1 MKMNRSFGKFQNE
14 NICKLHN
21 LKNAKPRE
29 FWKII
34 NSLDETAPL
43 RGLFDFFKNIN
54 AENTDESETF
64 DNSNLTD
71 NINENVNNSFTEEEI
86 LKAVKNLKKQ
96 QK

>member
-1 MKMNRSFGKFQNE
+1 MR
-14 NICKLHN
+14 N

-34 NSLDETAPL
+34 KFNSLDNKNRETAPL
-43 RGLFDFFKNIN
+43 KFDFFKNIN
-54 AENTDESETF
+54 AENTYESETF
-64 DNSNLTD
+64 DNTNLTD
-71 NINENVNNSFTEEEI
+71 NINENINNLFTEKEI